1 MPKGITYLQ
10 EEGDNFLDELEEIL
24 PASATGW
31 ERVAEIHLSRYPD
44 QHCSVDSLKRKF
56 KELHIIKKIPT
67 GDPLCL
73 PAVCRA
79 KHLRYLIID
88 KMDASDLNEYNSEV
102 EEDDAGEG
110 EDDSGDERA
119 SFLVRGGSVGSAE
132 DDEALGLGLDIED
145 SGNEEGRRNGRS
157 EGGSER
163 GRLSRALVT
172 AASEGGDVRGFSRP
186 SSRASVTATSEV
198 LKELDPVVFG
208 RAALPGDGV
217 IAKLPLTSFTVSY
230 SSFYK
235 QNMGK

>member
-1 MPKGITYLQ
+1 M
-10 EEGDNFLDELEEIL
+10 
-24 PASATGW
+24 
-31 ERVAEIHLSRYPD
+31 SRYPNQ
-44 QHCSVDSLKRKF
+44 QHSVGSLKRKF
-56 KELHIIKKIPT
+56 KELHYKKIPT

-73 PAVCRA
+73 PAVRRA
-79 KHLRYLIID
+79 KRLKYLIID
-88 KMDASDLNEYNSEV
+88 KMDASDLNENDSEV
-102 EEDDAGEG
+102 EEDGAGEG
-110 EDDSGDERA
+110 
-119 SFLVRGGSVGSAE
+119 FMVRGGSVGSAE

-157 EGGSER
+157 EGVSER

-186 SSRASVTATSEV
+186 SSRVSVTATSEV